1 MFEHWLIHDVTVI
14 PATVSDDN
22 GDTVLTYPNGGVAEK
37 AWIEQ
42 RTTTEGIGDRVDVV
56 GVFDGVFTSTSTIG
70 PTSRVEWLGDL
81 FDVDGEPASRWTL
94 DGVHHIEATLRRVE
108 G

>member
-1 MFEHWLIHDVTVI
+1 MFEHRLIHDVTVI
-14 PATVSDDN
+14 PASVSDDN
-22 GDTVLTYPNGGVAEK
+22 GDTVLTYVAPGVTER

-56 GVFDGVFTSTSTIG
+56 GVFDCVFHAVSTITS
-70 PTSRVEWLGDL
+70 TSRVEWLGGV
-81 FDVDGEPASRWTL
+81 FEVSGEPASRWTL

>member
-1 MFEHWLIHDVTVI
+1 MFEHRLMHDVAVF
-14 PATVSDDN
+14 AASVVDDN
-22 GDTVLTYPNGGVAEK
+22 GDEILTYPDVGTPEK
-37 AWIEQ
+37 AWVEQ
-42 RTTTEGIGDRVDVV
+42 RTSVEGVGDRVDVV
-56 GVFDGVFTSTSTIG
+56 GVFDAVFHSTSTVT
-70 PTSRVEWLGDL
+70 PTSRVEWLGDM

>member
-1 MFEHWLIHDVTVI
+1 MFEHRLIHDVTVI
-14 PATVSDDN
+14 PATVADDN
-22 GDTVLTYPNGGVAEK
+22 GDTVLTYPSAGVAER

-42 RTTTEGIGDRVDVV
+42 HTMFEGVGDRVDVV
-56 GVFDGVFTSTSTIG
+56 GVFDGVFCAVSTITS
-70 PTSRVEWLGDL
+70 TSRVEWLGDM
-81 FDVDGEPASRWTL
+81 FEVSGEPASRWTL